1 MRNCPNCKELIG
13 DELTSCPICK
23 TVFTAEEMEAL
34 RREAREKEIEAK
46 NRETSRLISYRKKRT
61 IMTWMMLGGVFTL
74 LFSPLLIVNKV
85 VGIILIVLFVVLF
98 FGGIIF
104 GLVSGAA
111 CCPHCKAILFR
122 NHGDYCQSCG
132 KQIW

>member
-23 TVFTAEEMEAL
+23 TVFTTEEIEAA
-34 RREAREKEIEAK
+34 RREAREKEIEEK

-61 IMTWMMLGGVFTL
+61 VITWMLWGGVFTL
-74 LFSPLLIVNKV
+74 LFSPLFIVNKV
-85 VGIILIVLFVVLF
+85 VGIIFIALFAVLL
-98 FGGIIF
+98 FGGVIF
-104 GLVSGAA
+104 GLISGAA
-111 CCPHCKAILFR
+111 FCPHCKTILFR